1 MANPKDAKAAPAS
14 AQANA
19 EGAVKAPDKVKE
31 TGEHRATYSRDK
43 KNGGYIIH
51 VEGPRAN
58 SFAGRRVPVTRK
70 DGSKDHETLTDLI
83 WTGVADPPPKGS
95 GKPVALYHFQ
105 PKPRDEVED
114 EIPF

>member
-1 MANPKDAKAAPAS
+1 MAKPNEKTQAAQP
-14 AQANA
+14 NA
-19 EGAVKAPDKVKE
+19 EGAVKTDAPPSKVNV

-58 SFAGRRVPVTRK
+58 SFAGRKVPVTRK
-70 DGSKDHETLTDLI
+70 DGSKDEETLTDLI